1 MPMRGEVRTTIAAL
15 GNQLPPPVDYWIIA
29 GAVPMRV
36 FTKPWG
42 RALAL
47 AFAVASTITTVAP
60 YAFAQDSADPHAHH
74 HMMKGTTTTS
84 TADYTLPAV
93 TLVRDDGQTVSL
105 KNEVDDG
112 RPVVLTFIYTTCT
125 SICPMISQTLSQL
138 QSELGADRDKVHLV
152 SISIDP
158 EQDTPERLR
167 EYAKKFGA
175 GPEWQHYTGTVAA
188 SVATQ
193 RAFNVYRG
201 DKMNHQPVILLRAA
215 PGKPWLRFGGFAT
228 ADDLLHAYQNMVAS
242 N

>member
-1 MPMRGEVRTTIAAL
+1 MNM
-15 GNQLPPPVDYWIIA
+15 
-29 GAVPMRV
+29 
-36 FTKPWG
+36 FTKPWR
-42 RALAL
+42 RAI
-47 AFAVASTITTVAP
+47 AFAVASTVTTVTP
-60 YAFAQDSADPHAHH
+60 YAFAQGSADPHAHH
-74 HMMKGTTTTS
+74 HMMKGMTMTS

-93 TLVRDDGQTVSL
+93 MLVRDDGQTVSL

-112 RPVVLTFIYTTCT
+112 RPVVLTFIYTACT

-138 QSELGADRDKVHLV
+138 QSELGANRDKVHLV

-167 EYAKKFGA
+167 EYAKRFGA

-201 DKMNHQPVILLRAA
+201 DKMSHTPVTLFRAA
-215 PGKPWLRFGGFAT
+215 PGKPWLRFDGFAT
-228 ADDLLHAYQNMVAS
+228 AADLLHAYQQPVAS